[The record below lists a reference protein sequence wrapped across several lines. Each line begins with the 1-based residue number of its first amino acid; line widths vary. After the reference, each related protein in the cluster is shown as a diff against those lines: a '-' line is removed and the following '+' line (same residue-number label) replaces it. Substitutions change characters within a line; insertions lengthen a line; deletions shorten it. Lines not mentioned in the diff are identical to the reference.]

1 MKLGKCFEKWKQYS
15 NNLQE
20 RELKIWLFAKTS
32 QTDIFTLIP
41 QNITPLQILKF

>member
-1 MKLGKCFEKWKQYS
+1 MFWKMEKYS

-20 RELKIWLFAKTS
+20 IELKIWLFAKAS